1 MQRSPGASVSF
12 FRRFAQLTAAA
23 MGSPWAFAVS
33 ILIIIGW
40 AATGKYFHYSDTWQL
55 VINTGTSVV
64 TFLMVFLIQHTQNR
78 DTKVTQ
84 IKLDELIR
92 AVERARTELIQMETL
107 GDEDLVEVEKE
118 LGKEREKAIRQRVK
132 RKTTGSSESNKEG
145 EQK

>member
-1 MQRSPGASVSF
+1 MQRSPGASVSV
-12 FRRFAQLTAAA
+12 FRRFAQVTAVA

-92 AVERARTELIQMETL
+92 AVERARTDLIQMETL

>member
-1 MQRSPGASVSF
+1 
-12 FRRFAQLTAAA
+12 